1 MEIIAYS
8 TPLLTGLAHFITVRP
23 DTAYMFRMPKALHTL
38 CWWRLAALHLQVAQH
53 EQTDQFLS
61 TERGNLAYAEQPSND
76 GGHVARQQTADTS
89 SQIRD

>member
-23 DTAYMFRMPKALHTL
+23 DTAYMFKMPKALHTL

-53 EQTDQFLS
+53 EQTD
-61 TERGNLAYAEQPSND
+61 
-76 GGHVARQQTADTS
+76 
-89 SQIRD
+89 